1 MGDGASGG
9 QNGKD
14 TQLSGFAVS
23 RMVQCMG
30 TGSELLEELFF
41 AGKRLSVGKE
51 VFREWFTAVSSAA
64 AFPEFLMAFPEFLMT
79 GMGGMMVG
87 SILSVSF
94 IRSGLIRFGS
104 F

>member
-1 MGDGASGG
+1 
-9 QNGKD
+9 
-14 TQLSGFAVS
+14 
-23 RMVQCMG
+23 MVQCMG
-30 TGSELLEELFF
+30 TGSELLEELLF

-94 IRSGLIRFGS
+94 IRSGLIRFRS
-104 F
+104 FWKISPSFSAL

>member
-1 MGDGASGG
+1 LCDGASGG

-14 TQLSGFAVS
+14 TQLAGFAVS

-41 AGKRLSVGKE
+41 AGERLSVGKE
-51 VFREWFTAVSSAA
+51 VFREGFTAVSSAA
-64 AFPEFLMAFPEFLMT
+64 AFPEFLMA